1 MEPTV
6 EPTQATRTGPVV
18 SPSVP
23 PAHAAHTS
31 RAKRDV
37 DYVFYELT
45 RSICPECRRVI
56 DAKILLRDNK
66 VYMRKRC
73 PDHGGFEAL
82 VYGDAQAY
90 TSAARFNKP
99 GTIPLEFSTAIDRG
113 CPYDCGLCPDHQQ
126 HTCLGI
132 IEVNSACNMDCPLCF
147 ANAGAGFN
155 LTLEEVEG
163 ILDHLVATEGRPEV
177 VQFSGGEPSIHPQI
191 VDMMRAAKR
200 RDIRYVMLNTN
211 GKRIADD
218 DAFLAELAEVRP
230 AIYFQFDGFER
241 ETYRALRGEP
251 DILEQKLRALDRL
264 AAIGLGV
271 VLVPAVERDVNLH
284 EVGAIVRFALQHPAV
299 RGINF
304 QPAFHAGRHVAFD
317 PLQRLTIPDILAEVE
332 RQTAGLFVVSDF
344 VPVPCCFPTCNS
356 VTYAL
361 LDGDDVLPLPRVLN
375 VDDYLDYVTNRVTPD
390 LSDDIKRALEGL
402 WSSSAVA
409 GSDAAAQR
417 FALSCAACGLVG
429 GQDGA
434 AAGRLDLSAFASKI
448 FMIMLQDFMDP
459 WTFNQKNLM
468 KCCKE
473 FLLPDGRQIP
483 FCAYN
488 TLGYREQARAQ
499 LAARERAHNRAR
511 RAGVPYEPEP
521 LTFTFEHA
529 PEAAQLGSRTRR
541 HAVIANGTS
550 HGDRHGD
557 HGRVRRNMRQE
568 GSDGNQ

>member
-1 MEPTV
+1 M
-6 EPTQATRTGPVV
+6 
-18 SPSVP
+18 
-23 PAHAAHTS
+23 
-31 RAKRDV
+31 

-45 RSICPECRRVI
+45 RSICPQCRRVI
-56 DAKILLRDNK
+56 DAKILLRHNK

-73 PDHGGFEAL
+73 PEHGEFEAL

-90 TSAARFNKP
+90 TSAAKFNKP
-99 GTIPLEFSTAIDRG
+99 GTIPLEFSTEIAHG

-147 ANAGAGFN
+147 ANAGVGFN

-163 ILDHLVATEGRPEV
+163 ILDHLVATEGSPEV
-177 VQFSGGEPSIHPQI
+177 VQFSGGEPSIHPKI

-218 DAFLAELAEVRP
+218 DTFLADLAEVRP

-251 DILEQKLRALDRL
+251 DILPQKLRALDRL

-271 VLVPAVERDVNLH
+271 VLVPAVERSVNLH

-317 PLQRLTIPDILAEVE
+317 PLQRLTIPDILREVE
-332 RQTAGLFVVSDF
+332 RQTEGLFTVSDF

-429 GQDGA
+429 GQMGE
-434 AAGRLDLSAFASKI
+434 LDLGAFANKI

-473 FLLPDGRQIP
+473 FLLPDGKQIP

-488 TLGYREQARAQ
+488 TLGYREQARVQ
-499 LAARERAHNRAR
+499 LAARERARNRAR
-511 RAGVPYEPEP
+511 RAGVPYELQP

-529 PEAAQLGSRTRR
+529 AGAHAPQAARRGRSAHR
-541 HAVIANGTS
+541 HAATANGKRPDDN
-550 HGDRHGD
+550 HDG
-557 HGRVRRNMRQE
+557 HGRMRRE
-568 GSDGNQ
+568 GSDGNR